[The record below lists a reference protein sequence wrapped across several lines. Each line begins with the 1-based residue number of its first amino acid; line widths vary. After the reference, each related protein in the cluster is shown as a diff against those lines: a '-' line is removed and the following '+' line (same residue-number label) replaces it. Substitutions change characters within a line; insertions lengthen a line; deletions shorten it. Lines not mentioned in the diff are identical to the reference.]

1 MAVMTQTRNLLAT
14 PTPNGVPTGVIAPA
28 GKKVDIIDDKTNPA
42 FVQIRFSDGDQV
54 RTGWVSVFAIDPA
67 TNAIGGPLDK
77 LVFADACVQK
87 SIIWGINAHYL
98 MSVAQ
103 LRTRVIDDKDK
114 NNDIGPFAFSPTE
127 WAFYTTLPDFD
138 LGVAPEDIENW
149 RLQCVVFAV
158 MIVSAQ
164 QKISSLIGDQPTYS
178 QLYLA
183 QILGAK
189 TAFAAI
195 KDPSQ
200 TVNALIGAASAADF
214 QAEGI
219 DNDRILTRYA
229 SLLGGGV
236 TASVALQSID
246 AALQSALDATR
257 PFIVKVSGQTVDVA
271 PSVSKPQPPAPPL
284 AATSSAVTPAIVSKM
299 FPGTKVDNITRNLPF
314 VVDGLRGKAL
324 TDKQMVNMA
333 LSTIRAETAGF
344 LPISEGQSAFNTR
357 ITPFDLYNGRE
368 DLGNTQPG
376 DGPRFKGRG
385 YVQLTGRSNY
395 KQVGD
400 QVGSD
405 LIGNP
410 ELANDPTIAG
420 KILAQFLKNHEAR
433 IRNALSANDLA
444 AARKAVNGGSH
455 GLEAFVECYQ
465 IGERVLPAGGL

>member
-1 MAVMTQTRNLLAT
+1 MAVMLSTRNLRAT
-14 PTPNGVPTGVIAPA
+14 PGGDPTGIVAPA

-42 FVQIRFSDGDQV
+42 FVQIQFSDGDQV
-54 RTGWVSVFAIDPA
+54 RTGWISVFAIDAA

-87 SIIWGINAHYL
+87 SVIWGISAHYL

-103 LRTRVIDDKDK
+103 LRTSIIDDKDQ
-114 NNDIGPFAFSPTE
+114 NGDIGPFALSPAE
-127 WAFYTTLPDFD
+127 WAFYTTLPEFD
-138 LGVAPEDIENW
+138 LGIEAGDIANW

-158 MIVSAQ
+158 MIVNAQ

-183 QILGAK
+183 QILGTKVASD
-189 TAFAAI
+189 AI
-195 KDPSQ
+195 KNPDQ
-200 TVNALIGAASAADF
+200 TVNGLIAAASSADF
-214 QAEGI
+214 KADGI
-219 DNDRILTRYA
+219 ESDRILSRYPA
-229 SLLGGGV
+229 LVGGGV
-236 TASVALQSID
+236 TASVALQRID
-246 AALQSALDATR
+246 AVLQSALDATR

-271 PSVSKPQPPAPPL
+271 PSVSKPQPPPPRP

-344 LPISEGQSAFNTR
+344 VPISEGQSAFNTR

-395 KQVGD
+395 KDVGD
-400 QVGSD
+400 QIGSD
-405 LIGNP
+405 LVGNP
-410 ELANDPTIAG
+410 ELANDPTLAG
-420 KILAQFLKNHEAR
+420 KILAQFLKNHETR
-433 IRNALSANDLA
+433 IRNALGANDLA
-444 AARKAVNGGSH
+444 TARKAVNGGSH
-455 GLEAFVECYQ
+455 GLEAFVACYQ
-465 IGERVLPAGGL
+465 IGERVLPAGGV